1 MAIEKK
7 REFNQK
13 IADLKSKSMQEV
25 ANKFSRTLALGEFRT
40 LPDAPAI
47 VRPQRVTS

>member
-1 MAIEKK
+1 MATEKK

-13 IADLKSKSMQEV
+13 IAELKSKSMQEV

-40 LPDAPAI
+40 LTGSTAI
-47 VRPQRVTS
+47 VRSQRVIS